1 MYDDAK
7 RCGMRGAFRLAVSLY
22 GKSGTTVR
30 RYDSPTVEW
39 EDKTKDV
46 VESFDQ
52 AWKSTSWNVR

>member
-7 RCGMRGAFRLAVSLY
+7 RCGMLY

-30 RYDSPTVEW
+30 RYDSTTVEL
-39 EDKTKDV
+39 EDMTKDV

-52 AWKSTSWNVR
+52 A

>member
-22 GKSGTTVR
+22 ASLVR
-30 RYDSPTVEW
+30 RYDGTTVEL
-39 EDKTKDV
+39 EDETKDV

-52 AWKSTSWNVR
+52 A